1 MKKGS
6 LSQKYKDGSA
16 FKNQCNSLYSR
27 SKNKTYMINSINA
40 DNSFEKIQKFIHD
53 KKNSQIA
60 RNIRQLPPPDK
71 IFCLHDA

>member
-16 FKNQCNSLYSR
+16 FKNQCNSLYSQ

-40 DNSFEKIQKFIHD
+40 DNSFEKIQNSFMI
-53 KKNSQIA
+53 KK
-60 RNIRQLPPPDK
+60 K
-71 IFCLHDA
+71 ILR